1 MSNSTFGTPLDYT
14 VDLNALGFSDTGP
27 GEFTIEVPV
36 MENHL
41 YEEENTCVLV
51 AAVTRAVGNM
61 VSEVWLRG
69 GSRSLSRVAACPRRR
84 VVEFTLTRCLLAAR
98 HDIPC
103 RSVHDG
109 FQHRQL
115 IDDEAA
121 TVPLHQLEF
130 TR

>member
-41 YEEENTCVLV
+41 YEEEDTYVLV

-61 VSEVWLRG
+61 VSEVWSRDR
-69 GSRSLSRVAACPRRR
+69 SRSLSRCG
-84 VVEFTLTRCLLAAR
+84 CLSPSANCWIHANSL
-98 HDIPC
+98 PC
-103 RSVHDG
+103 CSP
-109 FQHRQL
+109 
-115 IDDEAA
+115 
-121 TVPLHQLEF
+121 T
-130 TR
+130 